1 MELYIKKIELIEESL
16 KRLREINSEIS
27 NLKQYKSS
35 WRAKDIV
42 ERNLHKIIEAII
54 DIAKILIS
62 RKKLKEPSTNREV
75 FEILHENNLFPSDFL
90 KIIDKMIGLRNIIVH
105 SYDKIDDNII
115 YGILKKNLKDIE
127 KIKNHFLSII
137 KNNN

>member
-54 DIAKILIS
+54 DIA
-62 RKKLKEPSTNREV
+62 
-75 FEILHENNLFPSDFL
+75 
-90 KIIDKMIGLRNIIVH
+90 
-105 SYDKIDDNII
+105 
-115 YGILKKNLKDIE
+115 
-127 KIKNHFLSII
+127 
-137 KNNN
+137 